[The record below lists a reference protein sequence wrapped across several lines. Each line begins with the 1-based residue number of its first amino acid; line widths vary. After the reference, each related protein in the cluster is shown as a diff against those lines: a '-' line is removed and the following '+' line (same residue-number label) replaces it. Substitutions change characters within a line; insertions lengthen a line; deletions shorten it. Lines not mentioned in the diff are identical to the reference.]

1 MEYNDEEILELFHKL
16 LESMQQ
22 ALHDIMVTYL
32 KYEKESNHG
41 ITAAE
46 G

>member
-1 MEYNDEEILELFHKL
+1 MKYNDEEILELFHKL
-16 LESMQQ
+16 PESMQQ

-32 KYEKESNHG
+32 KYEKENNDG

-46 G
+46 R

>member
-1 MEYNDEEILELFHKL
+1 MEYSDKEILELFHKL
-16 LESMQQ
+16 PESMQQ

-32 KYEKESNHG
+32 KYEKENSDGN
-41 ITAAE
+41 TAAE